1 MKKYILILF
10 VWLLKVYP
18 IVHNL
23 ILIFLYYIS
32 ISYGKDLGNY
42 TYTITGASIFS
53 ISICFLS
60 SYIFKFCT
68 WYRII
73 CLSSFVSLVA
83 EWVDVNVVS
92 IPNYA
97 IFIQCVLVTGL
108 LISLAVYNYDR
119 KSKNKN
125 NRSLKKAN

>member
-92 IPNYA
+92 IPHYA

>member
-10 VWLLKVYP
+10 IWLLKVYP

-23 ILIFLYYIS
+23 ILVFLYYIF
-32 ISYGKDLGNY
+32 ISYGKYLGSY
-42 TYTITGASIFS
+42 TYTITGASLFS

-60 SYIFKFCT
+60 SYVFKFCT

-73 CLSSFVSLVA
+73 CLSSFIALVA

-92 IPNYA
+92 IPHYA
-97 IFIQCVLVTGL
+97 ISIQCVLVTGL
-108 LISLAVYNYDR
+108 LTSLAVYGYER
-119 KSKNKN
+119 KSKKEN
-125 NRSLKKAN
+125 NRGLKKVD